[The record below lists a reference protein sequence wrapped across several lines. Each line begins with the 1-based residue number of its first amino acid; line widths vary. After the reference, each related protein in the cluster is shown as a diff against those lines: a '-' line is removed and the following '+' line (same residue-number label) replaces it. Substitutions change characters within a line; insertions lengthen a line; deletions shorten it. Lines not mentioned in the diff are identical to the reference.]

1 MCHAAAVDSIGVTV
15 PRTAV
20 RKGAGPMTERIVV
33 AVTES
38 ASTEEAVTWAA
49 TRAAAR
55 EARLTLVA
63 TSPERADDEAVPTAR
78 ILLEAEAARVR
89 EIVDR
94 LGVPV
99 DVDAQTVTGDLA
111 HGLVAMSEDAA
122 LLVLGHDRADHHDAL
137 VRHVVSGAHTAVAVV
152 PHGSVVGRHGVVV
165 GIDDSDVTPA
175 AVAFAADEA
184 LSRGEPLIAVSAWL
198 PVPVSGDLT
207 GSGDYLIGSAD
218 PAGLTPIDLGP
229 VATERVE
236 RALARV
242 RAAHPELQVHTRVE
256 EADAAQLLTDLAR
269 DAALLV
275 VGTHGRGALA
285 RFFLGSVSTSV
296 LEDPTSPTIA
306 VR

>member
-1 MCHAAAVDSIGVTV
+1 
-15 PRTAV
+15 
-20 RKGAGPMTERIVV
+20 MTERIVV

-78 ILLEAEAARVR
+78 ILLDAEAARVR
-89 EIVDR
+89 EIVER
-94 LGVPV
+94 LGVAV
-99 DVDAQTVTGDLA
+99 DVDAQTVQGDLA

-122 LLVLGHDRADHHDAL
+122 LLVLGHDHADHHDAL
-137 VRHVVSGAHTAVAVV
+137 VRHVVSGAHSAVAVV

-175 AVAFAADEA
+175 AVAFAAEEA
-184 LSRGEPLIAVSAWL
+184 LRRGEPLIAAGAWL

-236 RALARV
+236 RALAPV
-242 RAAHPELQVHTRVE
+242 RAAHPALQVHARVD